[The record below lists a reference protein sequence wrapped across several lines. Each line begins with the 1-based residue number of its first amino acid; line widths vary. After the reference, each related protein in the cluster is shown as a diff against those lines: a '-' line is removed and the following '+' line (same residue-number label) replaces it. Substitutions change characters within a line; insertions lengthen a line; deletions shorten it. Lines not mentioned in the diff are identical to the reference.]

1 MSNVQ
6 VATSEFSSPIPK
18 KAPVAMP
25 TPILGMLMFIGTEVM
40 YFTALISSY
49 MVISAVSPNWA
60 PPTQVML
67 PVQSTAL
74 NTLVLLASGVLMVL
88 ANFKLRTDMKSA
100 AGKSM
105 VQWSLL
111 LGTTFVGFQ
120 GYEWLNL
127 ISYGLTMTSGVYG
140 GCFYLIVGSHAL
152 HAVGAL
158 IALFIMYRKMTA
170 NRLDLHSFQA
180 MMIFW
185 VFVVAVWPVLYT
197 LVYLR

>member
-1 MSNVQ
+1 MSDVQ
-6 VATSEFSSPIPK
+6 TATSEFLNPIPK
-18 KAPVAMP
+18 RAPVAVP

-74 NTLVLLASGVLMVL
+74 NTVVLLASGILMVL
-88 ANFKLRTDMKSA
+88 ANFKLRKDMKSP
-100 AGKSM
+100 AGRSL

-111 LGTTFVGFQ
+111 LGATFVGFQ

-158 IALFIMYRKMTA
+158 IALFVMYRKMVA
-170 NRLDLHSFQA
+170 GRLDLHSFQA

-185 VFVVAVWPVLYT
+185 IFVVGVWPILYT
-197 LVYLR
+197 LVYLQ